1 MVHFAL
7 KRIGCFGK
15 IFGHHR
21 HPMDDVTSLDHID
34 SEKEELK
41 LKLLANL
48 ENKLRNRDYLLNQL
62 QKRHASSEMP
72 IRRALSLEHKL
83 DEVALHKV
91 RRRSKHADSPMARPR
106 FDDFYLFSSAKHFNQ
121 FENWTR
127 SIRTPTSL
135 KVVND
140 FSSANFG
147 QRRQKINHSYIGN
160 NPVQS
165 TTTGSRTATPGSK
178 RPI

>member
-1 MVHFAL
+1 
-7 KRIGCFGK
+7 
-15 IFGHHR
+15 
-21 HPMDDVTSLDHID
+21 
-34 SEKEELK
+34 
-41 LKLLANL
+41 
-48 ENKLRNRDYLLNQL
+48 
-62 QKRHASSEMP
+62 
-72 IRRALSLEHKL
+72 
-83 DEVALHKV
+83 
-91 RRRSKHADSPMARPR
+91 MARPR

-178 RPI
+178 RPISVIFLTPEKEGRRGSLANVKALSAAERAKIEGKDSIILNLSGDERFLIDFYSIYELNDSIIYAEIQ